1 MTNQPTPGFP
11 LADFLGMVIEEMKRG
26 SVTARVEVGAK
37 HLNPHGSVHGAVM
50 FAMVDTAMGAATLS
64 VLDANQLCASI
75 EAQLRFCKAVFSGE
89 LVATA
94 TVVQEGRRV
103 IQLQGEI
110 RDSHDELVAL
120 ASGSFA
126 VIERV
131 NEG

>member
-11 LADFLGMVIEEMKRG
+11 LADFLGMVIEETKRG
-26 SVTARVEVGAK
+26 SATARIEVGAK

-64 VLDANQLCASI
+64 ILDANQLCASI
-75 EAQLRFCKAVFSGE
+75 DAQLRFCKAAFSGE

-103 IQLQGEI
+103 IQLQAEI
-110 RDSHDELVAL
+110 RDSHGELIAL

-126 VIERV
+126 VIGRV
-131 NEG
+131 N